1 MKAATTSAITEAYI
15 RKTPS
20 SQERYAQARE
30 IFPSGVT
37 HDVRYL
43 RPHPV
48 YISHADGS
56 RKWDIDG
63 NCYVDYFGGHGAL
76 ILGHGHPAVVEAV
89 REQVSRGV
97 HYGASHELE
106 IEWAQWIRKLIP
118 CAERVRFT
126 VSGTEATQLAL
137 RVARAYTGKPIVLR
151 FGAHFHGWHDQVAFQ
166 DSAAPAGILQGVV
179 DGTIVCP
186 PHDIEFVKTICEQ
199 RDDIAAFIVEPTG
212 ASFGQ
217 VPLDPRLLALLRLI
231 TAQHGIVLIFDEVIS
246 GFRCSTGGA
255 QGFYRV
261 TPDLTTLAKIV
272 AGGYPGAAL
281 VGRADILRV
290 MEYRD
295 GPAGLAPPIVPHQ
308 GTYNAGPVTACA
320 GIATLKILASTD
332 AIETANRTA
341 ALLRDEMNA
350 AIKRSGAGW
359 CVYGTFSGFH
369 IFTNPD
375 KLPVTPEDI
384 AAGKVPAAML
394 KLGGGLERKQKIR
407 VGMLCGGVD
416 ITNWPGGVIS
426 CRHTADD
433 VDRTVAAF
441 ENLLKMLADE
451 DEL

>member
-1 MKAATTSAITEAYI
+1 MTSDKTMRAATASSIVENYI

-20 SQERYAQARE
+20 SQQRYAEARE
-30 IFPSGVT
+30 LFPSGVT
-37 HDVRYL
+37 HDARYL

-48 YISHADGS
+48 YIDRAEGS

-76 ILGHGHPAVVEAV
+76 LLGHGHPEVVEAV
-89 REQVSRGV
+89 RRQISRGV

-137 RVARAYTGKPIVLR
+137 RVARAYTCKPKILR
-151 FGAHFHGWHDQVAFQ
+151 FATHFHGWHDQVAF
-166 DSAAPAGILQGVV
+166 SEAAAPPGILQGVV

-186 PHDIEFVKTICEQ
+186 PHDIDFIKTICAQ

-217 VPLDPRLLALLRLI
+217 VPLDPRLLADLRQI
-231 TAQHGIVLIFDEVIS
+231 TARHGIVLIFDEVIT

-255 QGFYRV
+255 QGFYNV

-281 VGRADILRV
+281 VGRADIMRML
-290 MEYRD
+290 EYRD
-295 GPAGLAPPIVPHQ
+295 FTPPLVPHQ
-308 GTYNAGPVTACA
+308 GTYNAGPVSAAA
-320 GIATLKILASTD
+320 GIATLKIVASTD

-341 ALLRDEMNA
+341 AQLRGGMNA
-350 AIKRSGAGW
+350 AIQRAGSSW
-359 CVYGTFSGFH
+359 CVYGTFSSIH
-369 IFTNPD
+369 LYTNPD
-375 KLPVTPEDI
+375 NQPVTPQDI
-384 AAGKVPAAML
+384 AAGKVPAAKL
-394 KLGGGLERKQKIR
+394 KAGAGLEMKQQIR
-407 VGMLCGGVD
+407 LGMLCGGAD
-416 ITNWPGGVIS
+416 FAIWPGGLVS
-426 CRHTADD
+426 SRHTADD
-433 VDRTVAAF
+433 VEQTVAAF
-441 ENLLKMLADE
+441 ENLLSMQ
-451 DEL
+451 